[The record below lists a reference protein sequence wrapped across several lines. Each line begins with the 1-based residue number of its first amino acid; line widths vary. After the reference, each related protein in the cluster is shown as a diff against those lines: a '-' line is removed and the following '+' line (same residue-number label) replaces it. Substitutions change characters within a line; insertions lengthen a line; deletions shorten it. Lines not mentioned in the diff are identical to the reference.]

1 MCAFLTS
8 TRECGLSENCQF
20 GTHPWYD
27 KIAKVC
33 QNFPE
38 VWGVLSSIFHLANN
52 WPTHLP
58 GVDKKLFCILLSCS
72 GWVGGSP
79 ALAIAQI
86 FCIFCTPPSIFGP
99 RLRVGLSEPFNICLP
114 PRLNSRN
121 LQFLIFLKEELVYT
135 LKMACLTE
143 LLTTSLWLLR
153 WWLCSAQGWWFLAAK
168 KCSRGNSRELAKHWR
183 RLQKCWLITS
193 FWLGRIRGPDDI
205 KIEIQLKT

>member
-1 MCAFLTS
+1 MKTASLGHIPDMTKLPKVAKIFQRFEECYRVFSTLPITDPPTCQVLTKSCFAF
-8 TRECGLSENCQF
+8 
-20 GTHPWYD
+20 
-27 KIAKVC
+27 
-33 QNFPE
+33 
-38 VWGVLSSIFHLANN
+38 
-52 WPTHLP
+52 
-58 GVDKKLFCILLSCS
+58 SCS

-143 LLTTSLWLLR
+143 LLTTSL
-153 WWLCSAQGWWFLAAK
+153 
-168 KCSRGNSRELAKHWR
+168 
-183 RLQKCWLITS
+183 
-193 FWLGRIRGPDDI
+193 
-205 KIEIQLKT
+205 

>member
-27 KIAKVC
+27 KIFQRFEECYRVFSTLPITDPPTC
-33 QNFPE
+33 Q
-38 VWGVLSSIFHLANN
+38 VLTKSCFA
-52 WPTHLP
+52 
-58 GVDKKLFCILLSCS
+58 FSCS

-86 FCIFCTPPSIFGP
+86 FCIFCTRPSIFGP

-114 PRLNSRN
+114 PWLNSRN
-121 LQFLIFLKEELVYT
+121 LQFLIFLKEELVWT
-135 LKMACLTE
+135 FSMASLTE

-153 WWLCSAQGWWFLAAK
+153 WWLCSAQGWWYFLQPKSAHE
-168 KCSRGNSRELAKHWR
+168 GNPGS
-183 RLQKCWLITS
+183 WLSTGGV
-193 FWLGRIRGPDDI
+193 FRNAD
-205 KIEIQLKT
+205 